1 MEDTDRI
8 DGGSQGSK
16 DRHAETRDASND
28 DMALLSNTADPPKEA
43 MNAVRLDEETTEES
57 PDVTEER
64 QVDSSTGKVMDETDT
79 AKKDAM
85 PPFPKDLLDKSVV
98 HLIEKANGSAG
109 RLVNLLAKHFPS
121 FRDETRF
128 DGRKVR
134 LMKRAQIFVADLWA
148 ATNGRD
154 YGAFED
160 IDHLT
165 MFAGKSEVVILKPRT
180 SALLFFRGARS

>member
-1 MEDTDRI
+1 M
-8 DGGSQGSK
+8 S
-16 DRHAETRDASND
+16 
-28 DMALLSNTADPPKEA
+28 DPPTEA
-43 MNAVRLDEETTEES
+43 MNAVRLDKEETGTPTEVKEQKEEEGTAGDTKGES
-57 PDVTEER
+57 VPAPKDV
-64 QVDSSTGKVMDETDT
+64 
-79 AKKDAM
+79 M
-85 PPFPKDLLDKSVV
+85 PPFPEDLIDESVV

-148 ATNGRD
+148 SMNGKG

-165 MFAGKSEVVILKPRT
+165 MFAGESEIMML
-180 SALLFFRGARS
+180 SASNIRIAIFSRCEKLMQHRQITACRKCCIRLGCWSTARR